1 MPILFNPG
9 KKKGIFM
16 IPSGGTK
23 SPTPPVPSFSS
34 TKSLD
39 FDGVD
44 DYVDLGSP
52 STGTGT
58 HTLSMWINPATITN
72 DDRIISNLN
81 NTNFSIRFT
90 ASNVEVWGNSWE
102 SVFTNPST
110 STWTHICFMFDG
122 SGNVTGYKD
131 GVVGS
136 TVATAYNLDNL
147 GIGAKIN
154 LIHGGTFNGK
164 IDEVSIFNSVKAIGD
179 IWDGTGKPTDLSA
192 ESGLVAW
199 YRMGEN
205 STFYSQILM
214 PENTNKDK
222 VSNYSMAF
230 DGTNDYISLSSVIPL
245 GVLSVSF
252 WMKSSDTATGSITN
266 GLGNINFIGT
276 SPLLRQSSNNYKYF
290 ADQVANFD
298 GNWHHWFVLI
308 TGSGTSDISNARMF
322 VDGVELAAG
331 TIVTGG
337 PPSAWTTADIGKG
350 VYGYKAAILDE
361 FAIWQSDETSN
372 IATISA
378 SPLNDLTSL
387 SPLVYLKMGEEAVFN
402 STNWLLP
409 NKAQD
414 VFSRYS
420 MDFDGVNDYID
431 CGQNASILTN
441 TFTVSCWVNAV
452 SFGTWDTIIG
462 CDKWN
467 GVGNNGWILRVD
479 GGGTEISFM
488 NGATPGTLDK
498 ISFTISGN
506 MNTGTWYQLVVV
518 CDGAGN
524 SELFLNGASMGTSTL
539 TAAYDSN
546 IKFIIGARNTNAGG
560 LPPADYFQ
568 GKIDEVSVFNS
579 VKAIG
584 DLWDGSGKPTDLT
597 GQSGIVSWWR
607 MGEDAT
613 YDAVASEWTIPDQA
627 GSNDGTSANMTN
639 DDLTGDTPGV
649 IGNGTS
655 DNMTIEDRVG
665 DAPDSE
671 NNSLSY
677 NMDAAD
683 IVEEAP

>member
-179 IWDGTGKPTDLSA
+179 IWDGTGKPTDLTG
-192 ESGLVAW
+192 ESGLV
-199 YRMGEN
+199 
-205 STFYSQILM
+205 
-214 PENTNKDK
+214 
-222 VSNYSMAF
+222 
-230 DGTNDYISLSSVIPL
+230 
-245 GVLSVSF
+245 
-252 WMKSSDTATGSITN
+252 
-266 GLGNINFIGT
+266 
-276 SPLLRQSSNNYKYF
+276 
-290 ADQVANFD
+290 
-298 GNWHHWFVLI
+298 
-308 TGSGTSDISNARMF
+308 
-322 VDGVELAAG
+322 
-331 TIVTGG
+331 
-337 PPSAWTTADIGKG
+337 
-350 VYGYKAAILDE
+350 GY
-361 FAIWQSDETSN
+361 
-372 IATISA
+372 
-378 SPLNDLTSL
+378 
-387 SPLVYLKMGEEAVFN
+387 
-402 STNWLLP
+402 
-409 NKAQD
+409 
-414 VFSRYS
+414 
-420 MDFDGVNDYID
+420 
-431 CGQNASILTN
+431 
-441 TFTVSCWVNAV
+441 
-452 SFGTWDTIIG
+452 
-462 CDKWN
+462 
-467 GVGNNGWILRVD
+467 
-479 GGGTEISFM
+479 
-488 NGATPGTLDK
+488 
-498 ISFTISGN
+498 
-506 MNTGTWYQLVVV
+506 
-518 CDGAGN
+518 
-524 SELFLNGASMGTSTL
+524 
-539 TAAYDSN
+539 
-546 IKFIIGARNTNAGG
+546 
-560 LPPADYFQ
+560 
-568 GKIDEVSVFNS
+568 
-579 VKAIG
+579 
-584 DLWDGSGKPTDLT
+584 
-597 GQSGIVSWWR
+597 WR
-607 MGEDAT
+607 MGEEAT

-627 GSNDGTSANMTN
+627 GSNDGTSANMT
-639 DDLTGDTPGV
+639 
-649 IGNGTS
+649 
-655 DNMTIEDRVG
+655 IEDREG

-671 NNSLSY
+671 NNALSY

-683 IVEEAP
+683 IDPDTP